1 MDRKARLKLPTS
13 TRDILTLFSLSRTN
27 QILRGRSP
35 IFEEKDDN
43 TKGWAELVASEIYSA
58 KVDVVPI
65 PAGKN
70 IFLMCGNFMQGIE
83 KLSSNFFFPE
93 RNSCSFPR

>member
-1 MDRKARLKLPTS
+1 MDGKTRLKLPSS
-13 TRDILTLFSLSRTN
+13 TRDILKLFSLSRTN

-35 IFEEKDDN
+35 IFEERDEN

-65 PAGKN
+65 PAGN
-70 IFLMCGNFMQGIE
+70 TLLF
-83 KLSSNFFFPE
+83 
-93 RNSCSFPR
+93 